1 MNAREQTCPYCNA
14 LVPLPAEARLGDL
27 LTCPRCEER
36 FALRNVAAPTASASP
51 ETPAPPLPPSV
62 APRRFSNRAIG
73 LGVLGVMLVMA
84 AIGTIYALQTQS
96 FRRANDHGLR
106 QSRSLKRP
114 RQFDIEDA
122 AKVTAYTPGKTPA
135 LALLP
140 PGVDV
145 LAGVHVRYLLQEN
158 EGNRL
163 LERELP
169 GFGGTVQSTLLARV
183 ENATGIQI
191 PEIDHVVVGARVESL
206 QVVLALR
213 TRRPYVAK
221 RLVEKLGAKA
231 HSQARDE
238 ELYLFRTA
246 LFPELGSGL
255 LNCLDETTVLFAW
268 NVDQNR
274 DLDVVR
280 PRADSKPNAALV
292 ELLEQ
297 RVGVGGPVWVAA
309 VLEDKLSG
317 LLKELQTRAGGRAPG
332 LPADGQV
339 WLGVRRGALWM
350 TLDPRVTIQAV
361 ARAADV
367 AQRERLEKWL
377 RGQLG
382 DKKEVAIVVRDE
394 WLDLQYRP

>member
-14 LVPLPAEARLGDL
+14 LVPLPTEARLGDL
-27 LTCPRCEER
+27 FTCPRCEER
-36 FALRNVAAPTASASP
+36 FALRNVAAPTAREAP
-51 ETPAPPLPPSV
+51 ETPAPAPPPV
-62 APRRFSNRAIG
+62 APRRFSNRTIG
-73 LGVLGVMLVMA
+73 LSVLGVMLLMA
-84 AIGTIYALQTQS
+84 TIGTIYALQTQS
-96 FRRANDHGLR
+96 FRRANDYGLR

-122 AKVTAYTPGKTPA
+122 AKVTAYTPSKMPA

-221 RLVEKLGAKA
+221 RLVEKLGAKE
-231 HSQARDE
+231 HSQARNED
-238 ELYLFRTA
+238 LYLFRTA
-246 LFPELGSGL
+246 VFPEFGSGL
-255 LNCLDETTVLFAW
+255 LNCVDDTTVLFAW

-274 DLDVVR
+274 DLNMVR

-297 RVGVGGPVWVAA
+297 RVGVGGPVWFAA
-309 VLEDKLSG
+309 VLEEKLSG
-317 LLKELQTRAGGRAPG
+317 LLKELSNRAGGRAPA
-332 LPADGQV
+332 LPADSQV
-339 WLGVRRGALWM
+339 WLSVRRGALWM

-367 AQRERLEKWL
+367 GQRERLEKWL
-377 RGQLG
+377 RGQFG
-382 DKKEVAIVVRDE
+382 DKKDVTLVGREE